1 MIAGPDHSE
10 AEFGDEMY
18 VCRKSSRS
26 SNSSSPDAPVLPEW
40 HKAQANAYADT
51 DVDSTPRNEC
61 ADVDDKSP
69 IKAQRPHLSKHN
81 LCSMD
86 IDSRSGDGN
95 SGPEL
100 RDELSPRELG
110 SPEETLAMKFQSAEE
125 LPEQEL
131 TFASRRKRTEPAA
144 RLRPMSL
151 VLVSDRLELLV
162 APGDVFCTKGRGRL
176 MEIGRA
182 GGFMGHVMVVVGQ
195 PRSILRNS
203 PEACQFFDCWP
214 ADVSEVWMIR
224 TIECTSKEPGL
235 FEVDSLFY
243 VRRDIGELMVWGE
256 VQHDGEIVL
265 TSPHEP
271 IEVFQ
276 SPSELR
282 AELRCDLMVDVVKDM
297 HATLGNWSAATAAR
311 AIVRQGSQVL
321 SGGNR
326 KVLRDMSSCW
336 SKEPICTSVVII
348 FWQMYLCRFAA
359 AINATRPEAHRIDPA
374 DMIRRFMPLKADR
387 VLPGSLLKSMREN
400 GFVVVAQVPKI
411 FKSVLLTDIQHVPPM
426 QQMQP
431 LAAAQEHVPPM
442 QQMQPPAAA
451 QEHVGSHQHCAAIA
465 TARQQHLAEPP
476 FGIGERVCY
485 WSESRAQWLD
495 AVVMRQ
501 HLDSRGFVAGYDLD
515 IKEMADASRIR
526 RNPQCVRQPLAPHGV
541 PHSEGGIS
549 LQRGDAA
556 ALSALIAAAMNE
568 GWFSSDN
575 INQAVGVSKHGVAG
589 KDDAISSLRSL

>member
-1 MIAGPDHSE
+1 
-10 AEFGDEMY
+10 
-18 VCRKSSRS
+18 
-26 SNSSSPDAPVLPEW
+26 
-40 HKAQANAYADT
+40 
-51 DVDSTPRNEC
+51 
-61 ADVDDKSP
+61 
-69 IKAQRPHLSKHN
+69 
-81 LCSMD
+81 
-86 IDSRSGDGN
+86 
-95 SGPEL
+95 
-100 RDELSPRELG
+100 
-110 SPEETLAMKFQSAEE
+110 
-125 LPEQEL
+125 
-131 TFASRRKRTEPAA
+131 
-144 RLRPMSL
+144 
-151 VLVSDRLELLV
+151 
-162 APGDVFCTKGRGRL
+162 
-176 MEIGRA
+176 
-182 GGFMGHVMVVVGQ
+182 
-195 PRSILRNS
+195 
-203 PEACQFFDCWP
+203 
-214 ADVSEVWMIR
+214 
-224 TIECTSKEPGL
+224 
-235 FEVDSLFY
+235 
-243 VRRDIGELMVWGE
+243 
-256 VQHDGEIVL
+256 
-265 TSPHEP
+265 
-271 IEVFQ
+271 
-276 SPSELR
+276 
-282 AELRCDLMVDVVKDM
+282 MVDVVKDM

-411 FKSVLLTDIQHVPPM
+411 FKSVLLSDIQ
-426 QQMQP
+426 
-431 LAAAQEHVPPM
+431 HVPPM

-451 QEHVGSHQHCAAIA
+451 QEHVGSHQHGAAIA

-495 AVVMRQ
+495 AVVMGQ